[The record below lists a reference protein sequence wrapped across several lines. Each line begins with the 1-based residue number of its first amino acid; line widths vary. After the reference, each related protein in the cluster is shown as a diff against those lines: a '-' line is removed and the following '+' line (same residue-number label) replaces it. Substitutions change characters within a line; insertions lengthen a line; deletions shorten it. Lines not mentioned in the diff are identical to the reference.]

1 MENRKEKTN
10 FSIQN
15 AIYDFRSL
23 GISEFLLTSVERD
36 GTLSGPDFSSLR
48 YASAIPGVKIIA
60 SGGVSSLED
69 ILRARTAG
77 CSSIILGKAL
87 YDGKM
92 SIAHARA
99 LA

>member
-1 MENRKEKTN
+1 M
-10 FSIQN
+10 
-15 AIYDFRSL
+15 
-23 GISEFLLTSVERD
+23 
-36 GTLSGPDFSSLR
+36 
-48 YASAIPGVKIIA
+48 A
-60 SGGVSSLED
+60 SGGISSLED

-87 YDGKM
+87 YDRRI